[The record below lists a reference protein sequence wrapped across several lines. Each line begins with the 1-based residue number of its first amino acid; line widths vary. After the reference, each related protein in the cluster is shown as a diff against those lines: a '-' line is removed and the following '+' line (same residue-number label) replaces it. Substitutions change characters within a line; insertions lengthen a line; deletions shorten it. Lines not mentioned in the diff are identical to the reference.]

1 MIERFYLKKCLTFE
15 EVALEFKPGLIVFS
29 GPSGSGKSVLMRAI
43 LASMGLD
50 DPLAA
55 LSESSVTWQVDE
67 AVTGLVNETPNVLRE
82 VKKEKARYFFNN
94 QSLSRS
100 ALAAV
105 ARAHLRHLSLKDY
118 TDFESASLIAL
129 IDERVAAEDEGHRVR
144 IRAFHK
150 DYLRLKHIRHELDR
164 LQSDERQLRE
174 QEEFARYEVRKI
186 DEIDPKPG
194 EYEDL
199 REIKKRL
206 SKKEKIEAQLA
217 EAYHIFDHD
226 HIVSGVLEALEIDS
240 AFYDDTM
247 NELRNHFDMAQERL
261 NDLEGTDIENVLD
274 RLETLS
280 DLKRRYGS
288 IEEALAYRDIK
299 RKELET
305 YESLE
310 ENVAALQK
318 EYDALYETLTD
329 EAAKIS
335 LARSQSLF
343 DLNAAINRYLEA
355 LYLQGAE
362 LTLAHG
368 DFGPNGQDGALLS
381 LKGTPLQKISSGE
394 FNRLRL
400 ALLAVKTET
409 IREAQGVLMLDEIDA
424 NLSGEESMSVA
435 KVLRRLSRHFQILV
449 ISHQPQLTAMGE
461 QHFYVSKNGESTVRE
476 LSTDDERIAEIAR
489 IVSGDTVTEKAR
501 HLAGELLAAA
511 KSFEPQGTP

>member
-15 EVALEFKPGLIVFS
+15 EAALEFKPGLIVFS
-29 GPSGSGKSVLMRAI
+29 GPSGSGKSVLMRAV

-55 LSESSVTWQVDE
+55 LSESSVTWQIDE
-67 AVTGLVNETPNVLRE
+67 AATGLVNETPNVLRE

-105 ARAHLRHLSLKDY
+105 ARTHLRHLSLKDY
-118 TDFESASLIAL
+118 TDFESTSLIAL
-129 IDERVAAEDEGHRVR
+129 IDERIAADDEGHRAR
-144 IRAFHK
+144 IEAFRR
-150 DYLRLKHIRHELDR
+150 DYLRLKQIRHELDR

-194 EYEDL
+194 EYEEL
-199 REIKKRL
+199 LQIKKRL
-206 SKKEKIEAQLA
+206 SKKEKLEEQLSEACR
-217 EAYHIFDHD
+217 IFDLD

-240 AFYDDTM
+240 AFYDDAM
-247 NELRNHFDMAQERL
+247 NELRNHFDTAQERL
-261 NDLEGTDIENVLD
+261 SDLEDIDIENVLD

-288 IEEALAYRDIK
+288 VEEALAYRDTK

-310 ENVAALQK
+310 ENTAALQK
-318 EYDALYETLTD
+318 AYDALHETLTQ
-329 EAAKIS
+329 AAEEIS
-335 LARSQSLF
+335 RRRLQAL
-343 DLNAAINRYLEA
+343 DALNAAVNRYLEA

-362 LTLAHG
+362 LALTHG
-368 DFGPNGQDGALLS
+368 DFGPSGRDSAALS

-435 KVLRRLSRHFQILV
+435 KVLRRLSRYFQIFV

-461 QHFYVSKNGESTVRE
+461 QHFYVSKNGTSTVRE
-476 LSTDDERIAEIAR
+476 LSTDEERIAEIAR

-501 HLAGELLAAA
+501 HLAGELLGAA
-511 KSFEPQGTP
+511 KSFTL